1 MHLTLCVTLGKSLPL
16 PESQVFHLLSY
27 DEGIGFH
34 TVFFFLA
41 TKLLEKTSSM
51 GGRTTEV
58 KSTGAKINQP
68 GFKTPELLF
77 WNYVTLGT
85 TLTTFKILPPFPLL

>member
-1 MHLTLCVTLGKSLPL
+1 MTLCVTLGKSLPL
-16 PESQVFHLLSY
+16 LESQVFHLLSHN
-27 DEGIGFH
+27 EGTSFH
-34 TVFFFLA
+34 TFFSFFFA

-58 KSTGAKINQP
+58 KSTGAKVNQP
-68 GFKTPELLF
+68 GFKIPELLF

-85 TLTTFKILPPFPLL
+85 TLTTF

>member
-1 MHLTLCVTLGKSLPL
+1 MTLCVTLGKSLPL
-16 PESQVFHLLSY
+16 LESQVFHLIHIMRELAF
-27 DEGIGFH
+27 IPFFL
-34 TVFFFLA
+34 FFFA

-58 KSTGAKINQP
+58 KSTGAKVNQP
-68 GFKTPELLF
+68 GFKIPELLF

-85 TLTTFKILPPFPLL
+85 TLTTF